1 MIDTICSMTSIK
13 LFNQNGHSIILEPSK
28 AQQSSVLKAKME
40 LGSDQDVALHDA
52 SDKVLDLLPLAWHK
66 KHREHLFDTHREL
79 FYELLN
85 LVHFLDIPSLELS
98 LVKQLARRCARLS
111 HDQWELQLVPLV
123 CAKRKM
129 YS

>member
-1 MIDTICSMTSIK
+1 MA
-13 LFNQNGHSIILEPSK
+13 H
-28 AQQSSVLKAKME
+28 QSSVLKAKME
-40 LGSDQDVALHDA
+40 LGSNQDVALPDA
-52 SDKVLDLLPLAWHK
+52 SDQVLDLLVLAWRK

-111 HDQWELQLVPLV
+111 HDQWEHQLVPLV